1 MKITELPIGSRVIV
15 RSSMGIDFLDFET
28 EIMMSSR
35 EENAVYLQ
43 PIKEENRPLDFSSGR
58 IVNTVSVVSEDDDK
72 AYVYRDLTIEY
83 VQDEKNE
90 DLRFHRIC
98 SKEDVEPVNRRKYF
112 RMYLGEDGV
121 MQVGPHRYPI
131 DVVVKDISVSGIAV
145 VCSADAVLDLGSR
158 ARITFTDNEVGQD
171 FHIRGSVVRKNEVD
185 PTTIVL
191 GCKFPYE
198 SDAIG
203 KYIAMKQRM
212 HRRNSM
218 V

>member
-15 RSSMGIDFLDFET
+15 RSSLGMDFLDFES
-28 EIMMSSR
+28 EILRVSN

-58 IVNTVSVVSEDDDK
+58 IINTVSIVSEDDDK
-72 AYVYRDLTIEY
+72 AYVYRDLMIDY
-83 VQDEKNE
+83 VHDEENAELK
-90 DLRFHRIC
+90 FHRIL
-98 SKEDVEPVNRRKYF
+98 SNEDVEAENRRKYF

-121 MQVGPHRYPI
+121 MQVGPHRSPI
-131 DVVVKDISVSGIAV
+131 DVTIKDISVNGIGV
-145 VCSADAVLDLGSR
+145 VCSSNAQFDLGSR
-158 ARITFTDNEVGQD
+158 ARINFTDSELGQD
-171 FHIRGSVVRKNEVD
+171 FHIRGSVVRRNELD
-185 PTTIVL
+185 PTTMIL

-212 HRRNSM
+212 QRRKSL